1 MNHERKR
8 LFNLG
13 LAIAVL
19 AVAVLPNLS
28 SETPQALSS
37 VFFNTPVNCTEIGLN
52 EQRDVLLPGSWYH
65 IDQDN
70 KRYPDQ
76 AQKERLE
83 AVADYWEK
91 NKNNITGIYLLDGIA
106 NDGTD
111 FNTGH
116 LLSIEPSIP
125 RSIIH
130 VDYKSFDTHSN
141 MAEAKKLITPESKAV
156 VITHP
161 SHLDRAVFD
170 ACIRGIKAIGV
181 AAETVQDSATIKI
194 EKAKLFVTALLDRGG
209 LISAWY
215 KNNVK

>member
-1 MNHERKR
+1 MSCERKYI
-8 LFNLG
+8 NLG
-13 LAIAVL
+13 IAIAVL
-19 AVAVLPNLS
+19 AVAILPNLS
-28 SETPQALSS
+28 PETSQALSS
-37 VFFNTPVNCTEIGLN
+37 VFFNTPVNCTEIGPH
-52 EQRDVLLPGSWYH
+52 EQRDILLPGSWYH
-65 IDQDN
+65 VDQDN

-83 AVADYWEK
+83 AVAEYWSE
-91 NKNNITGIYLLDGIA
+91 NKGFISGIYLLDGIA

-111 FNTGH
+111 FNTNY
-116 LLSIEPSIP
+116 LLKVEPSIP
-125 RSIIH
+125 KSIVH

-170 ACIRGIKAIGV
+170 ACVKGIKAIGV
-181 AAETVQDSATIKI
+181 AVETVQDSATNKI
-194 EKAKLFVTALLDRGG
+194 EKAKLTATAIFDRGG